1 MLEPLTVLRTS
12 RKALPGVN
20 FCVRGA
26 PTTAREDR
34 RSWDRVEKKKQVS
47 PIYPGEGLLP
57 EVISASAV
65 SQPSLGKIG
74 GIGTGWKK
82 KPSVLHL
89 SR

>member
-34 RSWDRVEKKKQVS
+34 RSWDRVKKTPQVAF
-47 PIYPGEGLLP
+47 IYPGMQLPPRSRRERKALP
-57 EVISASAV
+57 E
-65 SQPSLGKIG
+65 
-74 GIGTGWKK
+74 
-82 KPSVLHL
+82 
-89 SR
+89 SRSFLRPRCPNHR